1 VDLPNDQTSDA
12 VIKRVLDVLAARFS
26 DDGVHVDSNVHNPA
40 RIRTLYGTRKRK
52 GDSTQ
57 DRPHRRSWID
67 SRQDPL
73 ICVSC
78 EQLDAVAQLA
88 SAGPHATT
96 TRTTTDAG
104 TVSDRRATFE
114 QRGWY
119 RKDLGGG
126 KHAVSCPCVSTHSES
141 GLTEACLFG
150 PREPGGGPAV

>member
-26 DDGVHVDSNVHNPA
+26 DDGVHVDSSVHNPA
-40 RIRTLYGTRKRK
+40 RIWTLYGTRKRK

-67 SRQDPL
+67 SRPNPL

-78 EQLDAVAQLA
+78 EQLDAVAQFA

-96 TRTTTDAG
+96 TRTTTDAV
-104 TVSDRRATFE
+104 TVLDRRATFDSAAGIE
-114 QRGWY
+114 
-119 RKDLGGG
+119 K
-126 KHAVSCPCVSTHSES
+126 T
-141 GLTEACLFG
+141 
-150 PREPGGGPAV
+150 